1 LKQFINGCRKFP
13 LLSGFEQSIAL
24 EAMVGLAATWMG
36 LRIAGFQRWKTMM
49 ARLRRKEMRTVGTA
63 APLDSVARIAQ
74 MELAVASHLPFR
86 TNCLEQSLVLLW
98 LLRRRGIPAE
108 LRIGA
113 RKESNRFQAH
123 AWVEFD
129 GTVLNDAG
137 AEHLHF
143 VPFDRPVSSMEART
157 Q

>member
-1 LKQFINGCRKFP
+1 LKQFIHGCRKFP

-49 ARLRRKEMRTVGTA
+49 ARLRRKQMRTAGTA
-63 APLDSVARIAQ
+63 APLDSVARIAR
-74 MELAVASHLPFR
+74 MELAVARHLPFR

-113 RKESNRFQAH
+113 RKEANRFQAH

-143 VPFDRPVSSMEART
+143 VPFDRPVSSMEAQT